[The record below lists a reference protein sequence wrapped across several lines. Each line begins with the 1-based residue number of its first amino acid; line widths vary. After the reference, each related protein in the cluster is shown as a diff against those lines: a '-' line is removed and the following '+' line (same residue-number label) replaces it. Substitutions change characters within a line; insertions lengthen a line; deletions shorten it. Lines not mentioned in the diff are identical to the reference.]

1 MLRTFDADI
10 SDRITKEMEETGIK
24 IVKNAQVTQVEKN
37 SSGSGLTVKTDA
49 SAAAATLEADCLLW
63 AIGRNP
69 NVESLGLS
77 KAGVDTT
84 PRGHIVVD
92 AYQGPEL
99 KFLPIL
105 TNLRFLLKRGGD
117 NLVTS

>member
-1 MLRTFDADI
+1 MSHSLLIADESWPCLVCLPIFDHFP
-10 SDRITKEMEETGIK
+10 
-24 IVKNAQVTQVEKN
+24 KN